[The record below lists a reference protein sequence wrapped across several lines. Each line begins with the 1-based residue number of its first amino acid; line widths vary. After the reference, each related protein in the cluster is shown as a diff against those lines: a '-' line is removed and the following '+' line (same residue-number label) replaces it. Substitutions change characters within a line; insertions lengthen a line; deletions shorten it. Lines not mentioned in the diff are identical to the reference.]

1 MVATNINQY
10 LVDNGIKKTWLAEQL
25 GVPTSTLSTILN
37 GRVEMRAEMFI
48 RICRILRV
56 SPETFAKEVQ
66 DEYRKDA

>member
-10 LVDNGIKKTWLAEQL
+10 LVDNGIKKTWLAERL

-56 SPETFAKEVQ
+56 SPETFAKEVE
-66 DEYRKDA
+66 DEHRKDA

>member
-10 LVDNGIKKTWLAEQL
+10 LVDNGIKKTWLAERL

-66 DEYRKDA
+66 DEHRADA